1 MAQAG
6 YTLADITATVREDK
20 KAPGSRCDLRVAVLA
35 GRPKALPGQGLL
47 RRLEST
53 VSVLVWLFLG
63 QSSLGLC
70 FFFFFNLFFSCNFSL
85 FYSICSDRER
95 KGTLEGKTMMQVNLL
110 LT

>member
-70 FFFFFNLFFSCNFSL
+70 FFFF
-85 FYSICSDRER
+85 
-95 KGTLEGKTMMQVNLL
+95 
-110 LT
+110 